1 MPAIEL
7 RKIISII
14 LSQTFMGLLNPL
26 FVAARFTL
34 EFELQIKI
42 VKASNSWSHDAYN
55 YIFLLRTMYL
65 WFNHE
70 WVQKIAELKLFN

>member
-42 VKASNSWSHDAYN
+42 VKASNS
-55 YIFLLRTMYL
+55 
-65 WFNHE
+65 
-70 WVQKIAELKLFN
+70 